1 MSNVDDTRRDFLKSA
16 VLGGAAA
23 AAATA
28 PLTGLAQPAAK
39 VPDGAP
45 AKGYQY
51 LRPAESA
58 FVEALVDHMVPAD
71 ALSPSGTGLGINIF
85 IDRALAGSWGRGD
98 RLYRQGPWKTGVPSQ
113 GYQLPLT
120 PAELYRVGIEA
131 TNAHCMKAY
140 GKPFDAVGA
149 TQREEVLKGLE
160 GGTIV
165 FEKGPP
171 ARAFFVTVYQTVME
185 GMFAD
190 PIHGGNAG
198 KAAWKMIGFPGVVA
212 THTRNITTY
221 KNKRFPGEPL
231 GIADV
236 S

>member
-1 MSNVDDTRRDFLKSA
+1 
-16 VLGGAAA
+16 
-23 AAATA
+23 
-28 PLTGLAQPAAK
+28 
-39 VPDGAP
+39 
-45 AKGYQY
+45 
-51 LRPAESA
+51 
-58 FVEALVDHMVPAD
+58 
-71 ALSPSGTGLGINIF
+71 
-85 IDRALAGSWGRGD
+85 
-98 RLYRQGPWKTGVPSQ
+98 
-113 GYQLPLT
+113 
-120 PAELYRVGIEA
+120 
-131 TNAHCMKAY
+131 
-140 GKPFDAVGA
+140 
-149 TQREEVLKGLE
+149 VLKGLE

-171 ARAFFVTVYQTVME
+171 SRAFFATVYQTVME